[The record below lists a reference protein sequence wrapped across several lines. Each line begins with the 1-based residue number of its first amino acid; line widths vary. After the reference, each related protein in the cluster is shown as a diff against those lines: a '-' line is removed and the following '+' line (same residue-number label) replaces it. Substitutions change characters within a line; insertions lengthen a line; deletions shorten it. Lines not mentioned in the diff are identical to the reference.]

1 MKLLNKLEKNG
12 IIDALSEIGF
22 SPEKMFSDLDE
33 TSDTLYSKYEW
44 VRSECHVDG
53 VDKQYVINAIPNDFS
68 KLAWE
73 EWYSSGGKPI
83 HHILCADK
91 WAECTDEHPTVFCKS
106 KPELNLK
113 TALFDLAWQLSV
125 ITRSAAGKCL
135 FRDSLCKT
143 GE

>member
-22 SPEKMFSDLDE
+22 SAEKMFSDLDE

-44 VRSECHVDG
+44 VKSECHVDG

-91 WAECTDEHPTVFCKS
+91 WAECTDETFIPSDDTDHPSLIV
-106 KPELNLK
+106 
-113 TALFDLAWQLSV
+113 
-125 ITRSAAGKCL
+125 GKKWYY
-135 FRDSLCKT
+135 FEDEDIRPYFARASRN
-143 GE
+143 

>member
-1 MKLLNKLEKNG
+1 MMLLNKLEKNG

-22 SPEKMFSDLDE
+22 SAEKMFSDLDE

-44 VRSECHVDG
+44 VISECHVDG

-91 WAECTDEHPTVFCKS
+91 WAEC
-106 KPELNLK
+106 
-113 TALFDLAWQLSV
+113 LAAERDNPLGCRKMSV
-125 ITRSAAGKCL
+125 QRFFMQNRRMK
-135 FRDSLCKT
+135 
-143 GE
+143 